1 MGLLFWIL
9 VIMALF
15 KGGLKLAFLVAIFLI
30 VFKAI
35 MGY

>member
-1 MGLLFWIL
+1 MGLLFWIF

-15 KGGLKLAFLVAIFLI
+15 KGGLKLAFLVAVFLM

-35 MGY
+35 MRF